1 MILDRVGV
9 ASLAQAVLEVGAEVG
24 KELLRERTGPSGD
37 GGWVGGVERGNERP
51 EILEDLHWCMERLL
65 AVARVKAR
73 GGELTKLVKDGLGG

>member
-37 GGWVGGVERGNERP
+37 GLMTDMWTDFLREKVRTLVVKTDG
-51 EILEDLHWCMERLL
+51 EI
-65 AVARVKAR
+65 
-73 GGELTKLVKDGLGG
+73 